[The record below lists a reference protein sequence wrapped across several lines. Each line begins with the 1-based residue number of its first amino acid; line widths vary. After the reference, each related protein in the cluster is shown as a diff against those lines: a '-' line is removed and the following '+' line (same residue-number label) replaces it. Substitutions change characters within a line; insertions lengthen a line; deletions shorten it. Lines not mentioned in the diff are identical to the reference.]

1 MQKQY
6 REGMLNYDLDQEGNK
21 KDSIN
26 KHKSEFMVNGRSS
39 ELQLPLSEYQSSPD
53 NHPNMSEVVAELEDL
68 TVEEQLLFTNTI
80 HVKPYMDPDKQD

>member
-1 MQKQY
+1 MVG
-6 REGMLNYDLDQEGNK
+6 EEFFGNLT
-21 KDSIN
+21 
-26 KHKSEFMVNGRSS
+26 F
-39 ELQLPLSEYQSSPD
+39 LWALSEYQSSPD